1 MLSFKEYLDRTLIY
15 LFQFGE
21 ARKHDLK
28 LGTDV
33 SNLPKQ
39 PYGIPENANKVVPL
53 HSGLKEEDGGL
64 KTPIRDYEFS
74 EGTTVNQLATQMEN
88 AWGFTAGKT
97 AVGIQILEQMIKERN
112 CVKFLSFTG
121 NLVATGTRGVFKE
134 LVKRRLVDIIITTC
148 GTLDHD
154 LARCWKDYYRGSF
167 VMNDSRLHEI
177 GVNRLGNV
185 LVPNESYGIIIE
197 KKIQTLLQ
205 ELYGEGKRELSASQ
219 LTREIGLRCCNDTSI
234 LYWAAKQGVPV
245 YVPGITDG
253 AVGYQTWL
261 FSQDH
266 DFRLNLLR
274 DSGELN
280 DSVFTAKKTGALIVG
295 GGISKHHTIWWN
307 QFKEGL
313 DYVVYISTAD
323 EWDGSLSGARP
334 REAVSWGKISAKAK
348 RIMIEGDASLILPV
362 MMSALVDRLSK
373 D

>member
-1 MLSFKEYLDRTLIY
+1 L
-15 LFQFGE
+15 
-21 ARKHDLK
+21 
-28 LGTDV
+28 
-33 SNLPKQ
+33 
-39 PYGIPENANKVVPL
+39 
-53 HSGLKEEDGGL
+53 LKEAI
-64 KTPIRDYEFS
+64 KDYEFS
-74 EGTTVNQLATQMEN
+74 EDTTVNELVMQMEN

-97 AVGIQILEQMIKERN
+97 AIAVHILEGMIKAKD
-112 CVKFLSFTG
+112 CIKFLSFTG

-134 LVKRRLVDIIITTC
+134 LVKRRLVDVIITTC

-167 VMNDSRLHEI
+167 VMNDTKLHEE

-197 KKIQTLLQ
+197 QKIQALLQ

-219 LTREIGLRCCNDTSI
+219 LTREIGLRCCNETSI
-234 LYWAAKQGVPV
+234 LYWAAKHDVPV

-266 DFRLNLLR
+266 DFRLNLLK

-280 DSVFTAKKTGALIVG
+280 GIIFDAKKTGALIVG

-307 QFKEGL
+307 QFKDGL
-313 DYVVYISTAD
+313 DYVVYVSTAD

-348 RIMIEGDASLILPV
+348 RIMVEGDASMILPV
-362 MMSALVDRLSK
+362 MMSALVARLSK
-373 D
+373 V